1 MPQDTVPGKAH
12 AAATGSLALGA
23 AGVVFGDIGTSPI
36 YAFRE
41 SIAETT
47 TGIDEAA
54 LGTAS
59 LAIWAVTLVVSVK
72 YLMFVMKASNEGE
85 GGILALLALLARW
98 MNKDGSSRF
107 GSTRL
112 RTLVLL
118 ALLAGAALLF
128 GDGALTPAISVLSAV
143 EGVGQ
148 VSPALGEYS
157 VIIAVVI
164 LVALFAVQ
172 FKGTAKI
179 GNIFGPIMVL
189 WFVVIGGLGV
199 FRILGNPEVLW
210 AILPTH
216 AIEYLVD
223 EKLHALTLLA
233 VIILTVTGA
242 EALYADMGHFG
253 LHPIRL
259 SWFALVKP
267 AIILCYLG
275 QAALVISNPDA
286 AENSFYGL
294 APNEAFT
301 IGLVIL
307 ATMATVIAS
316 QALIT
321 GAFSLARQAIQ
332 LRLLPRMTI
341 KHTSAHHEGQIYI
354 PMVNWSLGIACVII
368 TIAFGTSSNLASAYV
383 FAVSG
388 TMLVTTVGFTAV
400 AKTLWRWPNHKLIPL
415 VTVFF
420 TIDIAFFAST
430 ATKVIDGGYVP
441 VAIAAV
447 IIAIMVIWRTGQH
460 ILHHTVRANEPT
472 WRTVLGRL
480 VDASTTETQILGVF
494 LNSDPD
500 RVPQALLTE
509 VQLTRSFPKEI
520 LAVTVSTQPVPIIEE
535 DQRITSEHLGQGV
548 WRVIVNSGYM
558 ENISLPDVLSEGAA
572 LHDYPWPNQGKD
584 VIYFLSENNF
594 RDTPDDGGDM
604 GKVAES
610 VYDFLQRNAASPTS
624 FFDLPP
630 KRVVTIG
637 THIDL

>member
-1 MPQDTVPGKAH
+1 VRSDTGTTKVKAT
-12 AAATGSLALGA
+12 ATGSLALGA

-47 TGIDEAA
+47 VGIEEAA

-98 MNKDGSSRF
+98 LNKDGSSRF

-143 EGVGQ
+143 EGVGEI
-148 VSPALGEYS
+148 SHALGEYS

-164 LVALFAVQ
+164 LILLFAVQ
-172 FKGTAKI
+172 SKGTAKI
-179 GNIFGPIMVL
+179 GRIFGPIMVL
-189 WFVVIGGLGV
+189 WFIVIGGLGI

-210 AILPTH
+210 AILPTY
-216 AIEYLVD
+216 AFDYLID
-223 EKLHALTLLA
+223 EKLHAFTLLA

-275 QAALVISNPDA
+275 QAALVMSFPER
-286 AENSFYGL
+286 AEDSFYGL

-301 IGLVIL
+301 VGLVLL

-332 LRLLPRMTI
+332 LRLLPRMNI

-354 PMVNWSLGIACVII
+354 PMVNWSLGVACVII
-368 TIAFGTSSNLASAYV
+368 TVAFGTSSNLASAYV

-400 AKTLWRWPNHKLIPL
+400 AKTQWKWPNHKLIPL
-415 VTVFF
+415 VSIFF
-420 TIDIAFFAST
+420 AVDVAFFAST
-430 ATKVIDGGYVP
+430 ATKIIDGGYVP
-441 VAIAAV
+441 VAIAGV
-447 IIAIMVIWRTGQH
+447 IITIMVIWLTGQH

-472 WRTVLGRL
+472 WADLVNRLDDPGTARTQV
-480 VDASTTETQILGVF
+480 VGVF
-494 LNSDPD
+494 LNSDPG

-509 VQLTRSFPKEI
+509 VQLTRSSPREVI
-520 LAVTVSTQPVPIIEE
+520 VVTVSTQPVPTVDETE
-535 DQRITSEHLGQGV
+535 RVTSEALGDGI
-548 WRVIVNSGYM
+548 WRIVVNSGYM
-558 ENISLPDVLSEGAA
+558 ENISLPAVLNANAA
-572 LHDYPWPNQGKD
+572 SHRYPWPEQGED
-584 VIYFLSENNF
+584 VIYFLGESNF

-604 GKVAES
+604 GKAAES

-637 THIDL
+637 TRIDL